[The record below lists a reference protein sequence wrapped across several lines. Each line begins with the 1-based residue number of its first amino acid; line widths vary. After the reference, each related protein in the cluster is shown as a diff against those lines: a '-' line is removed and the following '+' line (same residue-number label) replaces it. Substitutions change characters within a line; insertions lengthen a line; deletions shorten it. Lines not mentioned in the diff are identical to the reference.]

1 KRYLCVNNE
10 TLRSKKLRGWV
21 IPVGNA
27 KWICSKTGL
36 TSCVS
41 MNYLE
46 TVKEFCIQVVII
58 PKITYHPKE
67 YGYQL
72 ETILSHR
79 LIKRE
84 PITALTLGAI
94 IALSTAG
101 AGVGIASLV
110 RQNQEF
116 TVLRLAVD
124 EDLLKIEQSITALEK
139 SVRSLSEVV
148 LQNRRGL
155 DLLFLNEGG
164 LCAALKE
171 ECCVYADHTGLVRDT
186 MSKLRENIE
195 KRKKE
200 YESHQSWYEAW
211 FKQPPWLTTLLS
223 TIAGPLILLTLVL
236 TFGPCIF
243 NKVIAVVKSR
253 LEGAHLL
260 LIKAKCEQLT
270 GRDDTELLVLSSQGL
285 QRFNEQ

>member
-1 KRYLCVNNE
+1 KRHLCVHNE

-27 KWICSKTGL
+27 KWICSKPGL

-58 PKITYHPKE
+58 PKITYHPEE
-67 YGYQL
+67 YGYRL

-116 TVLRLAVD
+116 TALRLAVD

-148 LQNRRGL
+148 LQNRQGL
-155 DLLFLNEGG
+155 ELLFLKGG

-171 ECCVYADHTGLVRDT
+171 ECCVYADHMGLVRDT

-211 FKQPPWLTTLLS
+211 FKQSPWLTTLLS

-236 TFGPCIF
+236 MFGPCIF
-243 NKVIAVVKSR
+243 NEVRAVVKSR
-253 LEGAHLL
+253 LEAANLL

-270 GRDDTELLVLSSQGL
+270 GQDNTELLVLSSQEL
-285 QRFNEQ
+285 QCFNEQ